1 MRPQAI
7 PFLRKMVGQTA
18 AHAVLLVVPK
28 AAVKYPRVWEAD
40 DAESRWP
47 ADAAGCTARE
57 AEGWYIQLD
66 AKQPQD
72 SNLWF
77 LPTAEAS
84 NALNPNSRYALQ
96 RSFSL
101 IQSAPLYQR
110 GTSRQQERAK
120 AKKKGKKGKKGRG

>member
-1 MRPQAI
+1 VRPQAI

-72 SNLWF
+72 SGLWW
-77 LPTAEAS
+77 LGAAVASKSCEADS
-84 NALNPNSRYALQ
+84 RQALHN
-96 RSFSL
+96 SFSL
-101 IQSAPLYQR
+101 IDNAPLYQH
-110 GTSRQQERAK
+110 GTARQIERSK
-120 AKKKGKKGKKGRG
+120 SKKKGKKGKKNRG